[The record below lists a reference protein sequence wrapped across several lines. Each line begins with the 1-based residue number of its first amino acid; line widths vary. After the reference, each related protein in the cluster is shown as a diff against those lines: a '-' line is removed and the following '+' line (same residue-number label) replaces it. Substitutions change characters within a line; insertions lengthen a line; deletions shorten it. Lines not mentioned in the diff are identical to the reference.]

1 MALGLLSPS
10 GFQLLHHDREGV
22 GPVHERLGRPQ
33 RAVVRTGLRVRTC
46 DGDAEEIATVLHK
59 LEGHALYAIAAVDLA
74 TRLRRGELLALPW
87 SNLDLDGAC
96 LRVERSLEEAK
107 AGLRFKGP
115 KTVHGKRM
123 LALPPNAVA
132 ILRDHR
138 RRQLE
143 MRLALGVGRPGPDAL
158 VFCEPHG
165 ASIRPSKLSYTWRNT
180 CIAQDLPKVTFHALR
195 HTHASAL
202 IAAVDVVTISKR
214 LGHSSPVVT
223 TANLRPSLQQ
233 GRQCCSGSIEA
244 AMRTQGQQVQR

>member
-59 LEGHALYAIAAVDLA
+59 LEGHALYAIAAVDLG
-74 TRLRRGELLALPW
+74 TGLRRGELLALPW

-96 LRVERSLEEAK
+96 LRVERSLEETK

-132 ILRDHR
+132 ERASAPAAGNATSAR
-138 RRQLE
+138 RRPAGTRCPRVLRRRVDPAQQAELHVAQYLHLAGPAQGDVSRAPAHPRE
-143 MRLALGVGRPGPDAL
+143 RLDRRRCRCGD
-158 VFCEPHG
+158 
-165 ASIRPSKLSYTWRNT
+165 N
-180 CIAQDLPKVTFHALR
+180 QQ
-195 HTHASAL
+195 
-202 IAAVDVVTISKR
+202 AAW
-214 LGHSSPVVT
+214 
-223 TANLRPSLQQ
+223 A
-233 GRQCCSGSIEA
+233 
-244 AMRTQGQQVQR
+244 